1 MRILF
6 MITGMALVAG
16 LANTAHADM
25 KADCEQNESQELRIS
40 GCTAAI
46 SSGEWH
52 GQNLA
57 WAHINRG
64 RAHRMQGDHSLA
76 IEDFDQALSLDPAS
90 FTAYMNRGIAR
101 SGMALYSRAI
111 EDYNESLRLDPKSVA
126 ALSNRGNAYSSISQH
141 LRAIEDFDQALEFNP
156 DHMFTYNNRGSAYTH
171 LGEHRRAIEDYNE
184 ALRRDPN
191 YASARN
197 NRGNDLNRLA
207 WALYLEGRNAEALA
221 DVDQALLDRPGYAA
235 AFDTRAHV
243 LAALGRSNEALTD
256 FERAIETGEAKFVRL
271 YQEALVAHGFY
282 RGTINGIYDAEVRAA
297 LVACLKIAC
306 RVLR

>member
-6 MITGMALVAG
+6 MIAGMAFAAG
-16 LANTAHADM
+16 LANTAQADM
-25 KADCEQNESQELRIS
+25 KADCKQNESQELRIS

-64 RAHRMQGDHSLA
+64 RAHRMQDDHSLA
-76 IEDFDQALSLDPAS
+76 IEDFDQALSLDPGS
-90 FTAYMNRGIAR
+90 STAYMNLGITR
-101 SGMALYSRAI
+101 FGMALYSQAI
-111 EDYNESLRLDPKSVA
+111 EDYNEALRLNPSYVD
-126 ALSNRGNAYSSISQH
+126 ALSNRGNAYSSIGQH

-156 DHMFTYNNRGSAYTH
+156 DHLVTYNNRGSAYTH
-171 LGEHRRAIEDYNE
+171 LGEHRRAIEDYDE

-191 YASARN
+191 YASARY
-197 NRGNDLNRLA
+197 NRGNDHNRLA
-207 WALYLEGRNAEALA
+207 WAQYLEGRNAEALV

-235 AFDTRAHV
+235 ALDTRAHV
-243 LAALGRSNEALTD
+243 LAALGRSDEATTE
-256 FERAIETGEAKFVRL
+256 FERAIEAGEAKFVRL

-282 RGTINGIYDAEVRAA
+282 HGSINGSYDAETRAA
-297 LVACLKIAC
+297 LIACLKIAC
-306 RVLR
+306 RVLE